1 MTLAAALFLGI
12 AIIIGLVIAGLG
24 MLVLYDDANQ
34 NRWVLL
40 YALITVLLAI
50 LVLGREVYQLGT
62 IIVAATG

>member
-1 MTLAAALFLGI
+1 
-12 AIIIGLVIAGLG
+12 